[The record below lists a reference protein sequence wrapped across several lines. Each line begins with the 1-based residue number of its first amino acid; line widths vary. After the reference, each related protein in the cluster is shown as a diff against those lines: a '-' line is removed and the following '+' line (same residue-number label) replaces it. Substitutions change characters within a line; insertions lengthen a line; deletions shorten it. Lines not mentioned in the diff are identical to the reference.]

1 MRERLRHVE
10 KVRNS
15 LRVSEG
21 GVTFAFL
28 VLLSGGELANCLFCP
43 DVLAKCRAV

>member
-1 MRERLRHVE
+1 METELRRNVRERLRHVE

-28 VLLSGGELANCLFCP
+28 V
-43 DVLAKCRAV
+43 